1 MGKSFQFK
9 NCGNGKEQSMK
20 KCIFILIITFCCTCF
35 FVGPSLSN
43 EKNIFEPVTVRASI
57 SAPTLTVTTV
67 DTKVSFSWTS
77 VSGAT
82 GYTLYYAPY
91 PDVTSIGSIDMGNK
105 TNLSTTLSV
114 GNAFYIAIQAYSN
127 NGNSEYS
134 NICYFILTSD
144 YDDFP
149 HKKAW
154 KNAAEKSVTDN
165 YYKYS
170 IYSSRSLMV
179 KHPEIY
185 LQADALWME
194 EIISVY
200 TGWQNNYEAR
210 DRLLTFDEWYDAIG
224 SKLKE
229 GFRNE
234 TKYDGTQFQ
243 WSKFQWENHRAN
255 VINHQ
260 DIYDAECPYQSWLDL
275 RLPFVWAS
283 MRGTG
288 WKMPYLSLAEA
299 FYFEMRSLGSSP
311 YLLIS
316 NNGKGYVATSSTLYD
331 PLTGL
336 EINSSQIDG
345 TIVLVMDQ
353 DSVWYPLMNR
363 DDTSSDIS
371 LNSVVNQYC
380 TNGNKPTLSY
390 FEQAS
395 LSNLLIG
402 TKLVNIQEKWAI
414 MFAGRA
420 VNERSWF
427 PKPMR
432 EYFGDLFPER
442 YKENPNFNGNPREA
456 QTLGAVITEMG
467 NRLSPAA
474 ALLASLAK
482 KESDNLVNAL
492 SAISDKYLEW
502 FKNENSSSTWYG
514 SYFRG
519 WLPNLE
525 SKLISK
531 IGNCFTEACNVGA
544 ALVLVNN
551 KDWDIYLP
559 NWDSLDRN
567 GGHIIAGVYTN
578 GEGRTLNNGLY
589 NTNDSQCTN
598 GPLWNYKPYRN
609 IAFSLVYRPNV
620 GYITTGSQYFSPFT
634 TPFTNLS
641 YQETVDMVNQ
651 IKLHESDFVFVTGT
665 YSYSDK
671 QPKTVDEYLNYIYD
685 FQNQWKSFNWGN

>member
-1 MGKSFQFK
+1 
-9 NCGNGKEQSMK
+9 MK
-20 KCIFILIITFCCTCF
+20 KGIFILVMTFCCTCF

-43 EKNIFEPVTVRASI
+43 EKKIFEPITVRASI
-57 SAPTLTVTTV
+57 SAPTLTVTTL

-91 PDVTSIGSIDMGNK
+91 PDVTSIGSIDIGNK
-105 TNLSTTLSV
+105 TSLSASLSE
-114 GNAFYIAIQAYSN
+114 GNAFYIAIQAYNN
-127 NGNSEYS
+127 NGNSGYS

-154 KNAAEKSVTDN
+154 KNASEKSVTDN

-170 IYSSRSLMV
+170 VYSSRSLMV

-243 WSKFQWENHRAN
+243 WSKFQWSNHRAN

-260 DIYDAECPYQSWLDL
+260 DIYDIECPYQSWLDL
-275 RLPFVWAS
+275 RLPFIWAS
-283 MRGTG
+283 MKGIG
-288 WKMPYLSLAEA
+288 WKMTYLSLAEA
-299 FYFEMRSLGSSP
+299 FFFEMRSLGSSP
-311 YLLIS
+311 YLLVS

-336 EINSSQIDG
+336 EINGSQIDG

-363 DDTSSDIS
+363 DDTSSDS
-371 LNSVVNQYC
+371 GLNTVVSQYC
-380 TNGNKPTLSY
+380 TNGSKPTLSY

-402 TKLVNIQEKWAI
+402 TKLTTNQEKWAI
-414 MFAGRA
+414 MFAARA
-420 VNERSWF
+420 VNQGAGF

-432 EYFGDLFPER
+432 EFFGELFPER
-442 YKENPNFNGNPREA
+442 YKENPNFGGNPREV
-456 QTLGAVITEMG
+456 QTLGVVITEMG

-482 KESDNLVNAL
+482 DKSDNLIDAL

-502 FKNENSSSTWYG
+502 FKRGYDNRWVSG
-514 SYFRG
+514 GYFRA
-519 WLPNLE
+519 WVPNLE

-531 IGNCFTEACNVGA
+531 IGNCIVEACNVGA

-551 KDWDIYLP
+551 KDWDVYIP
-559 NWDSLDRN
+559 IWSSLDLS
-567 GGHIIAGVYTN
+567 GGHIIAGVYAN
-578 GEGRTLNNGLY
+578 GEGRTLNNGIY
-589 NTNDSQCTN
+589 NTNDGQCTN
-598 GPLWNYKPYRN
+598 GPLWNLVPYRD
-609 IAFSLVYRPNV
+609 IAFPIIYRPNV
-620 GYITTGSQYFSPFT
+620 GYITTQSGNFSPFT
-634 TPFTNLS
+634 IPFTNLS
-641 YQETVDMVNQ
+641 YQETMDMVNQ
-651 IKLHESDFVFVTGT
+651 IKLHESDFEFMTEN
-665 YSYSDK
+665 YSK
-671 QPKTVDEYLNYIYD
+671 VKTQTVDEYLNYIYD
-685 FQNQWKSFNWGN
+685 FQNQWETFNWGN

>member
-1 MGKSFQFK
+1 MRKIF
-9 NCGNGKEQSMK
+9 
-20 KCIFILIITFCCTCF
+20 CIIMIISLFLIPSLGYAE
-35 FVGPSLSN
+35 VGPSLSN
-43 EKNIFEPVTVRASI
+43 EKNVFEPVTVRASI

-91 PDVTSIGSIDMGNK
+91 PGITSIGSIDMGNQ
-105 TNLSTTLSV
+105 TSFSANLSE

-127 NGNSEYS
+127 NGNSDYS

-154 KNAAEKSVTDN
+154 KNAAEKSITDN

-170 IYSSRSLMV
+170 IYSSRSLMI

-200 TGWQNNYEAR
+200 SGWQNNYEAR
-210 DRLLTFDEWYDAIG
+210 DRLIATYEDWWDAIG
-224 SKLKE
+224 SNIYY
-229 GFRNE
+229 GFLNE
-234 TKYDGTQFQ
+234 TKYDSTQFQ
-243 WSKFQWENHRAN
+243 WSKFQWSNHRAN

-260 DIYDAECPYQSWLDL
+260 DIYDIECPYQSWLDL
-275 RLPFVWAS
+275 RLPFIWAS
-283 MRGTG
+283 MKGIG
-288 WKMPYLSLAEA
+288 WKMTYLSLAEA

-311 YLLIS
+311 YLLVS
-316 NNGKGYVATSSTLYD
+316 SNGKGYVATSSTLYD

-336 EINSSQIDG
+336 EINGSQIDG

-363 DDTSSDIS
+363 DDTSSDS
-371 LNSVVNQYC
+371 GLNTVVSQYC
-380 TNGNKPTLSY
+380 INGSKPILSY

-395 LSNLLIG
+395 LSNLLSG
-402 TKLVNIQEKWAI
+402 TKLVNNQDNWAI
-414 MFAGRA
+414 MFAARA
-420 VNERSWF
+420 VNQNSWR
-427 PKPMR
+427 PKPLR
-432 EYFGDLFPER
+432 QLLGGLFPER
-442 YKENPNFNGNPREA
+442 YKEVPGYSDVPYEITA
-456 QTLGAVITEMG
+456 LGMMITEMG

-482 KESDNLVNAL
+482 DESDNLVNAL
-492 SAISDKYLEW
+492 SAISDKYFEW
-502 FKNENSSSTWYG
+502 FKKNNSNRSVYG
-514 SYFRG
+514 NYYHA

-551 KDWDIYLP
+551 KDWDIYIP
-559 NWDSLDRN
+559 NWWSLDSS
-567 GGHIIAGVYTN
+567 GGHVIAGVYTN
-578 GEGRTLNNGLY
+578 GEGKTLNNGTFS
-589 NTNDSQCTN
+589 TNDVQCTN
-598 GPLWNYKPYRN
+598 GPLWNLVPYTN
-609 IAFSLVYRPNV
+609 IAFPLVYKPNT
-620 GYITTGSQYFSPFT
+620 GYITTGQSRNGNGIFSDFT
-634 TPFTNLS
+634 IPFTNLS
-641 YQETVDMVNQ
+641 YQETMDMVNQ
-651 IKLHESDFVFVTGT
+651 IKLHESDFEFVTGN
-665 YSYSDK
+665 YYDK
-671 QPKTVDEYLNYIYD
+671 ETQTVDEYLNYIYD
-685 FQNQWKSFNWGN
+685 FQSQWKSFNWGN

>member
-1 MGKSFQFK
+1 M
-9 NCGNGKEQSMK
+9 
-20 KCIFILIITFCCTCF
+20 FILVLTFCCTCF
-35 FVGPSLSN
+35 FVGSSLSN
-43 EKNIFEPVTVRASI
+43 EKNVFEPVTVRASI

-67 DTKVSFSWTS
+67 DTTVSLSWTS

-91 PDVTSIGSIDMGNK
+91 PDVTSINSIDMEHR
-105 TNLSTTLSV
+105 TSFSANLSK
-114 GNAFYIAIQAYSN
+114 GNAFYVAIKAYTNKGSS
-127 NGNSEYS
+127 GYS
-134 NICYFILTSD
+134 NICYFILTED

-200 TGWQNNYEAR
+200 SGWQNNYEAR
-210 DRLLTFDEWYDAIG
+210 DRLLTTDEWTADILMPI
-224 SKLKE
+224 SH
-229 GFRNE
+229 GFLYE
-234 TKYDGTQFQ
+234 TKNDGKQFQ
-243 WSKFQWENHRAN
+243 WVNFQWANHRAN

-260 DIYDAECPYQSWLDL
+260 DIYDTESPYQSWLDL
-275 RLPFVWAS
+275 RLPFIWPA
-283 MRGTG
+283 MKGTG
-288 WKMPYLSLAEA
+288 WKITYLSLAEA
-299 FYFEMRSLGSSP
+299 FYFEMRSFGSSP

-336 EINSSQIDG
+336 KIKGSQIDG

-363 DDTSSDIS
+363 DDTSSDTG
-371 LNSVVNQYC
+371 LNIVVSQYC
-380 TNGNKPTLSY
+380 TNGSKPILSY

-402 TKLVNIQEKWAI
+402 TKLTANHENWAI
-414 MFAGRA
+414 MFAARA
-420 VNERSWF
+420 VNQNAWR
-427 PKPMR
+427 PKPLR
-432 EYFGDLFPER
+432 QLLGSLFPER
-442 YKENPNFNGNPREA
+442 YNEVPGWSDVPYEIVA
-456 QTLGAVITEMG
+456 LGTMITEMG
-467 NRLSPAA
+467 NRLSPAS
-474 ALLASLAK
+474 ALLALLAK
-482 KESDNLVNAL
+482 SESDNLVNAL

-502 FKNENSSSTWYG
+502 FLKSG
-514 SYFRG
+514 SDRYVGGGYFRA

-525 SKLISK
+525 SKLLSK
-531 IGNCFTEACNVGA
+531 VGDCFVEACNVAA

-551 KDWDIYLP
+551 KDWDIYVPIWSNLEG
-559 NWDSLDRN
+559 S

-578 GEGRTLNNGLY
+578 GEGRTLNNGVY
-589 NTNDSQCTN
+589 RVTDAQSAN
-598 GPLWNYKPYRN
+598 GPLWNFKPYRN
-609 IAFSLVYRPNV
+609 IAFPFVYRPNV
-620 GYITTGSQYFSPFT
+620 GYITTGQYINGSGIFSNFT
-634 TPFTNLS
+634 IPFTNLS
-641 YQETVDMVNQ
+641 YQETVNMVNQ
-651 IKLHESDFVFVTGT
+651 IKLHESDFEFVTGNNRDNET
-665 YSYSDK
+665 
-671 QPKTVDEYLNYIYD
+671 QTIDEYLNYIYD
-685 FQNQWKSFNWGN
+685 FQNQWKTFNWGN

>member
-1 MGKSFQFK
+1 
-9 NCGNGKEQSMK
+9 MK
-20 KCIFILIITFCCTCF
+20 KYTSILFLMFCCTCF
-35 FVGPSLSN
+35 FVGLSLAN
-43 EKNIFEPVTVRASI
+43 ERNVFEPLTNRGSI

-67 DTKVSFSWTS
+67 DTTVSLSWTS
-77 VSGAT
+77 ISGAT

-91 PDVTSIGSIDMGNK
+91 PDVTSISSIDMGNQTSFSAK
-105 TNLSTTLSV
+105 LSE
-114 GNAFYIAIQAYSN
+114 GNAFYVAIKAYTSNGSSGYSN
-127 NGNSEYS
+127 F
-134 NICYFILTSD
+134 CYFILTPD

-200 TGWQNNYEAR
+200 SGWQNNYEAR
-210 DRLLTFDEWYDAIG
+210 DRLLASDEWTSDIFMPIYY
-224 SKLKE
+224 

-243 WSKFQWENHRAN
+243 WSKFQWDNHRAN
-255 VINHQ
+255 AINHQ
-260 DIYDAECPYQSWLDL
+260 DIYDTECPYQSWVDL
-275 RLPFVWAS
+275 RLPFIWAS
-283 MRGTG
+283 MKGIG
-288 WKMPYLSLAEA
+288 WKMTYLSLAEA

-316 NNGKGYVATSSTLYD
+316 NSGKGYVATSSTLYD

-336 EINSSQIDG
+336 EINGSQIDG

-363 DDTSSDIS
+363 DDTSSDS
-371 LNSVVNQYC
+371 DLNTVVSQYC
-380 TNGNKPTLSY
+380 TNGSKPTLSY

-395 LSNLLIG
+395 LSNLLTG
-402 TKLVNIQEKWAI
+402 TKLTTNQENWAI
-414 MFAGRA
+414 MLAARA
-420 VNERSWF
+420 VHQNSWR
-427 PKPMR
+427 PKPLR
-432 EYFGDLFPER
+432 ELLGGLFPER
-442 YKENPNFNGNPREA
+442 YKEVPRWSDVPYDVTA
-456 QTLGAVITEMG
+456 LGMMITEMG

-482 KESDNLVNAL
+482 DESDNLVNAL
-492 SAISDKYLEW
+492 SAISNKYLEW
-502 FKNENSSSTWYG
+502 FKRNDSDRG
-514 SYFRG
+514 VHGRYFRA

-531 IGNCFTEACNVGA
+531 VGDCIVEAGNVGA

-551 KDWDIYLP
+551 KDWDIYIP
-559 NWDSLDRN
+559 NFWHLDILS
-567 GGHIIAGVYTN
+567 GHVIAGVYTN
-578 GEGRTLNNGLY
+578 GEGRTLNNGTY
-589 NTNDSQCTN
+589 SIYDGECTN
-598 GPLWNYKPYRN
+598 GPLWNLKPYAD
-609 IAFSLVYRPNV
+609 IAFPLVYRPNV
-620 GYITTGSQYFSPFT
+620 GYIATGQSRNGSVFFSNYT
-634 TPFTNLS
+634 IPFTNLS
-641 YQETVDMVNQ
+641 YQETVNMVNQ
-651 IKLHESDFVFVTGT
+651 IKLHESDFEFVTGHLF
-665 YSYSDK
+665 DMEP
-671 QPKTVDEYLNYIYD
+671 QTVDEYLNYIYD
-685 FQNQWKSFNWGN
+685 FQNTWETFNWNN